1 MQDQAKALQDDTK
14 SKMDHAYNHATE
26 LISKVRAGKATPG
39 MLDVVMVE
47 YYGNLTP
54 LSQVANVT
62 TPDARTLQIQPWE
75 ASLIGEIE
83 KGITKANLGLNP
95 QNDGKLVRITV
106 PPLTE
111 ERRKDLVKQAKS
123 EAEGGKI
130 AIRNIRKDAME
141 RSKALVKAG
150 LPQDD
155 GKKLDEVIQKLTDG
169 NIAQLDKALE
179 QKEKEI
185 LTV

>member
-1 MQDQAKALQDDTK
+1 MLEQSKALHDDTK
-14 SKMDHAYNHATE
+14 AKMDHAFSHATD
-26 LISKVRAGKATPG
+26 LIAKVRAGKATPG
-39 MLDVVMVE
+39 MLDVVMVD

-75 ASLIGEIE
+75 ASLIAEIE
-83 KGITKANLGLNP
+83 KGISKANLGLNP

-111 ERRKDLVKQAKS
+111 ERRKDLVKQAKN
-123 EAEGGKI
+123 EAENGKI
-130 AIRNIRKDAME
+130 AIRNIRKDGME
-141 RSKALVKAG
+141 KSKGLVKAG

-155 GKKLDEVIQKLTDG
+155 GKKLDEQIQKLTDAH
-169 NIAQLDKALE
+169 IDQLDKSLE

-185 LTV
+185 MTV

>member
-1 MQDQAKALQDDTK
+1 MQEQANALHEDTK
-14 SKMDHAYNHATE
+14 SKMDSAFGHSTE
-26 LISKVRAGKATPG
+26 IIAKVRAGKATPS
-39 MLDVVMVE
+39 MLDVVMVD

-62 TPDARTLQIQPWE
+62 TPDARTIQIQPWE
-75 ASLIGEIE
+75 ASLISEIE
-83 KGITKANLGLNP
+83 KGISKANLGLNP

-111 ERRKDLVKQAKS
+111 ERRKDLVKQAKA
-123 EAEGGKI
+123 EAENGKI

-141 RSKALVKAG
+141 KSKALVKAG

-155 GKKLDEVIQKLTDG
+155 GKKLDEQLQKLTDSH
-169 NIAQLDKALE
+169 IVQLDKALE
-179 QKEKEI
+179 LKEKEI